1 MGSRFDCVLDIC
13 NRFEIWDNKRC
24 LPVLRHGR
32 LLSYATRRSAE
43 RVANLLNLAAGPY
56 RRRNRSVSNRPIRRD
71 GNAKSTLS
79 VARMAKFRSLDRGDK
94 Q

>member
-1 MGSRFDCVLDIC
+1 MRSRFNCVLDIC

-24 LPVLRHGR
+24 LPVLRYGR

-56 RRRNRSVSNRPIRRD
+56 RRRNQSVSNRPIRRD
-71 GNAKSTLS
+71 GSAMSTLS
-79 VARMAKFRSLDRGDK
+79 IARMAKFRGRLNK

>member
-1 MGSRFDCVLDIC
+1 MGKRFDCVLDIC

-56 RRRNRSVSNRPIRRD
+56 RRRNCSISNRPIRPD
-71 GNAKSTLS
+71 GSAKSTLS
-79 VARMAKFRSLDRGDK
+79 VARMAKFRSLDRGE
-94 Q
+94 QP